1 MIVIRYNL
9 TKSRHLYLLLS
20 PFLLMMIIIIFF
32 FPLYFHYYSV
42 QLESGWCDTFHA
54 QFSTV
59 KCQAG
64 CKALEYFRNLNFINF
79 AMQSDN
85 LLIAFTETLFIKTII
100 ITFSVGTGL
109 AKDLSVKVH
118 AHPSHSHTHHRS
130 ILANCGLIT
139 KNTII
144 DNYLKMR

>member
-1 MIVIRYNL
+1 MAPNFLALATTLENLGGRWLLAKKVNFMPWVDYLIVIRYNL
-9 TKSRHLYLLLS
+9 TKSRQLYLLLS

-32 FPLYFHYYSV
+32 FPLHFHYYSV
-42 QLESGWCDTFHA
+42 PLEQGWCSTFNA

-85 LLIAFTETLFIKTII
+85 LLVAFTETLFVKTIA
-100 ITFSVGTGL
+100 GMPGE
-109 AKDLSVKVH
+109 K
-118 AHPSHSHTHHRS
+118 P
-130 ILANCGLIT
+130 
-139 KNTII
+139 
-144 DNYLKMR
+144 

>member
-1 MIVIRYNL
+1 
-9 TKSRHLYLLLS
+9 
-20 PFLLMMIIIIFF
+20 MMIIIIFF

-42 QLESGWCDTFHA
+42 QLEPGWCGTFNA

-85 LLIAFTETLFIKTII
+85 LLVAFTETLFVKTI